1 MTGNKPQAN
10 EQAQKQPTAAEKA
23 AREAKQK
30 ESAQLLHRL
39 VQEIDDNPDNYHTY
53 YDLGALLVNL
63 KSYSQAEELM
73 MKALGLFADKSRAA
87 KDTLTY
93 GLGNVYY
100 AAGEYQKAIEQFNQV
115 KDSKLK
121 SDAYLML
128 AQSYMGN
135 NDHKTALAFA
145 LTAAQNHQQDPQV
158 NQLIADNLLAVGSFK
173 EAAAY
178 YDKVLSSDPKNGHAQ
193 FDRGITAVI
202 LEEDASPYFAAAKK
216 LSPDYYQKGQSRLAD
231 IQALLAQK
239 KDQSND

>member
-1 MTGNKPQAN
+1 MTETNNQTEA
-10 EQAQKQPTAAEKA
+10 AQKKAE
-23 AREAKQK
+23 RDAKQK
-30 ESAQLLHRL
+30 ESEQLLHRL
-39 VQEIDDNPDNYHTY
+39 IQEIDDDPDNYHTY

-63 KSYSQAEELM
+63 KSYAQAEELM

-100 AAGEYQKAIEQFNQV
+100 EAGEYQKAIEQFNKV

-135 NDHKTALAFA
+135 NDHKTALVFA
-145 LTAAQNHQQDPQV
+145 LTAAENHQQDPQV

-173 EAAAY
+173 DAAKY
-178 YDKVLSSDPKNGHAQ
+178 YDKTLASDPKNGHAQ
-193 FDRGITAVI
+193 FDRGIAAVVMG
-202 LEEDASPYFAAAKK
+202 EDATEYFEQAKQLDPK
-216 LSPDYYQKGQSRLAD
+216 YYENGQSRLAD
-231 IQALLAQK
+231 IQAVLTKK
-239 KDQSND
+239 KDDQSKQ

>member
-1 MTGNKPQAN
+1 MTETNQ
-10 EQAQKQPTAAEKA
+10 QQDAQKTE
-23 AREAKQK
+23 RDAKQK
-30 ESAQLLHRL
+30 ESEQLMHRL
-39 VQEIDDNPDNYHTY
+39 IQEIDDDPDNYHTY

-100 AAGEYQKAIEQFNQV
+100 AAGEFQKAIAQFNKV

-121 SDAYLML
+121 SDAYMML

-145 LTAAQNHQQDPQV
+145 LTAAENHRQDPQV

-173 EAAAY
+173 EAAEY
-178 YDKVLSSDPKNGHAQ
+178 YDKTLASDPKNGHAQ
-193 FDRGITAVI
+193 FDRGIAAVVMG
-202 LEEDASPYFAAAKK
+202 EDATEYFNQAKQLDPK
-216 LSPDYYQKGQSRLAD
+216 YYQKGQSRLAD
-231 IQALLAQK
+231 IQGALTK
-239 KDQSND
+239 KKTDQNSKDDQTNA